1 MRCSFNKIQKGI
13 LSVENLSTKKKIL
26 AISGPTAVG
35 KTALAIRVA
44 EELGG
49 EIISCDSMQIYKGMD
64 IGTAKPTKEELARV
78 PHHMLDVVSP
88 DVDFSCAE
96 YKAMAT
102 EAIEDIIS
110 RGKLPIFCGGTG
122 LYLESVLY
130 NGGFSEAPADKA
142 VRERLA
148 ANTPEENWKRLI
160 DIDPDAA
167 AKTHMNNLPRV
178 IRALEIYDL
187 TGITKTE
194 WDRRSKEKT
203 SDYDSR
209 VIVLYASD
217 RNFLYDRI
225 NHRVDIMIDEGLVEE
240 VRALSLKKD
249 STAGQAIGYKE
260 ITEYFEGKSTLEE
273 AIEKI
278 KQASRNYAKRQQT
291 WWRHS
296 NEARFV
302 DICDKNFENI
312 VNFAISLAESD

>member
-1 MRCSFNKIQKGI
+1 M
-13 LSVENLSTKKKIL
+13 KKKIL

-35 KTALAIRVA
+35 KTALAIRLA
-44 EELGG
+44 KELDG

-64 IGTAKPTKEELARV
+64 IGTAKPTREELSLV
-78 PHHMLDVVSP
+78 PHHMIDVVSP

-96 YKAMAT
+96 YKTMAT
-102 EAIEDIIS
+102 EAVEEILS

-130 NGGFSEAPADKA
+130 NGGFSEAPANKEI
-142 VRERLA
+142 RERLSKNA
-148 ANTPEENWKRLI
+148 PEENWKRLI
-160 DIDPDAA
+160 EIDPEAA

-178 IRALEIYDL
+178 IRALEIYDS

-203 SDYDSR
+203 SDYDAR
-209 VIVLYASD
+209 IIVLYASD
-217 RNFLYDRI
+217 REILYDRI
-225 NHRVDIMIDEGLVEE
+225 NRRVDIMLEDGLLEE
-240 VRALSLKKD
+240 VKRLELSST

-260 ITEYFEGKSTLEE
+260 ITQYFKGHLTLEE
-273 AIEKI
+273 AVDKI

-291 WWRHS
+291 WWRHCK
-296 NEARFV
+296 EAKFV

-312 VNFAISLAESD
+312 VNFAISFAKSD

>member
-1 MRCSFNKIQKGI
+1 M
-13 LSVENLSTKKKIL
+13 ENLSTKKKIL

-44 EELGG
+44 EELDG

-64 IGTAKPTKEELARV
+64 IGTAKPTREELARV
-78 PHHMLDVVSP
+78 RHHMIDVVSP
-88 DVDFSCAE
+88 DRDFSCAE

-102 EAIEDIIS
+102 EVVEDILS

-130 NGGFSEAPADKA
+130 NGGFSAAPADKD

-148 ANTPEENWKRLI
+148 ANTPEENWERLI
-160 DIDPDAA
+160 KIDPDAA

-209 VIVLYASD
+209 VMVLYASD
-217 RNFLYDRI
+217 RELLYDRI
-225 NHRVDIMIDEGLVEE
+225 NRRVDLMIEAGLVDE
-240 VRALSLKKD
+240 VRNLGLRSD

-260 ITEYFEGKSTLEE
+260 ITEYFEGRSTFDE
-273 AIEKI
+273 AVCKI

-296 NEARFV
+296 DGAEFV

-312 VNFAISLAESD
+312 VNFAISFAKRD